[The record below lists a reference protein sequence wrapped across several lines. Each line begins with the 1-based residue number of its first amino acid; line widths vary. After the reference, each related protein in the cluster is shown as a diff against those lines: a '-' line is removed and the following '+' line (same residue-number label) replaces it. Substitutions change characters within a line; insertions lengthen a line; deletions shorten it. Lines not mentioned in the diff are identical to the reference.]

1 MKTTA
6 NPTRILVA
14 VLFLT
19 IITSSFSCKNWS
31 RTAKGG
37 AIGAAAGGAA
47 GAAIGSRSGNTAIG
61 AIIGAAV
68 GGATGAAIG
77 NYMDKQA
84 KELQNDLKG
93 AKVERIGEGIKIT
106 FDSGIL
112 FDVNSSTLKP
122 ASQQNITELARVLT
136 KYKDT
141 DVLIEGHTDADG
153 SEDYNQTLS
162 EKRAKSVADYLKGK
176 GISGGRLTNIGY
188 GEIQP
193 IAENETSNGKA
204 QNRRVEIAIMANK
217 KLKKAAERGDIK
229 ISGLS
234 IYNLGD

>member
-1 MKTTA
+1 MKKITV
-6 NPTRILVA
+6 TR
-14 VLFLT
+14 LFVVMLS
-19 IITSSFSCKNWS
+19 IVVITSAVSCKNWS

-112 FDVNSSTLKP
+112 FDVNSYTLKS
-122 ASQQNITELARVLT
+122 ASQQNITELARVLN

-141 DVLIEGHTDADG
+141 EVLIEGHTDSDG
-153 SEDYNQTLS
+153 SDDYNMNLS
-162 EKRAKSVADYLKGK
+162 EKRARSVSNYLKSNGVT
-176 GISGGRLTNIGY
+176 GSRLTNIGY
-188 GEIQP
+188 GESQP
-193 IAENETSNGKA
+193 IEENSSASGKA
-204 QNRRVEIAIMANK
+204 QNRRVEIAIFANK

-229 ISGLS
+229 ISGLP
-234 IYNLGD
+234 IYNTAD